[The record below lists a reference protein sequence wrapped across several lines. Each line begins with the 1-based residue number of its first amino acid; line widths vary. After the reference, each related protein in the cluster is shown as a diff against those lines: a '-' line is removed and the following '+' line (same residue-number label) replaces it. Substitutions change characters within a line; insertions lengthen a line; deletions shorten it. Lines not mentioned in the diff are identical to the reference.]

1 MKKTI
6 ITSLV
11 LLLVISISACGKR
24 AGDRVED
31 DAQGNA
37 QDNAQHQPEQTVDA
51 TQSEELI
58 TKDKAIEIAL
68 NKAGLTKDEIYDL
81 ESDLDREIQG
91 VIWEVDFETKEY
103 DYSYDIDAKTGEI
116 VLEEVEPERDA
127 NKPVQQTKEPQSEET
142 IVQPEKETVTQPTVA
157 PNKENEEIKD
167 NKAEQKD
174 EEKVEEKNEEK
185 AEQNAEQKDEQKVE
199 TELIDR
205 DKAISIALKKA
216 GVTRDKVY
224 ELEAELDKE
233 RQGVIWEVDFETK
246 EYDYSYDID
255 AKTGKIVLEE
265 VEPEK
270 EANKPAQQTKKPQSE
285 ETTEKVELISRNE
298 AIDVALKKAGLTRD
312 KVYELEAELDK
323 ERQVIVWEV
332 DFETRE
338 YEYSYEINAQTGDI
352 VDQQKERND

>member
-31 DAQGNA
+31 NAQGNA

-142 IVQPEKETVTQPTVA
+142 IVQPDKETVTQPTVA

-174 EEKVEEKNEEK
+174 EEKVEEKD
-185 AEQNAEQKDEQKVE
+185 EQKVEQKVE

-216 GVTRDKVY
+216 GLTRDKVY

-255 AKTGKIVLEE
+255 AKTGEIVLEE

-270 EANKPAQQTKKPQSE
+270 EDNKLPQQTKKPQSE
-285 ETTEKVELISRNE
+285 EVAEKTELISRNE

-352 VDQQKERND
+352 VDQQKDRND

>member
-68 NKAGLTKDEIYDL
+68 NKAGLAKDEIYDL

-116 VLEEVEPERDA
+116 VLEEVEPEKEA

-142 IVQPEKETVTQPTVA
+142 IVQPDKETVTQPTVA

-167 NKAEQKD
+167 NKDEQKD

-185 AEQNAEQKDEQKVE
+185 VEQKDEQKVE
-199 TELIDR
+199 TQLIDR

-255 AKTGKIVLEE
+255 AKTGEIVLEE

-270 EANKPAQQTKKPQSE
+270 EDNKLPQQTKKPQSE

-323 ERQVIVWEV
+323 ERQEVIWEV

-338 YEYSYEINAQTGDI
+338 YEYSYEINGENGEIIDEE
-352 VDQQKERND
+352 KERND